1 MIVQLKGKVK
11 FPITLDPSVW
21 IFDDRK
27 IEFDQ
32 AFLPKEEVP
41 VNPDEE
47 NEKASKRWDRAV
59 YQQKINPPVNKS
71 ISKFE
76 RNKILESTY
85 VMPIKHFLKN
95 AEVNEDANAAYLVT
109 LNGEVEISI
118 DDFNNGYFLFAVEG
132 KPLKENGPLH
142 FYFGDG
148 SNKDTPITDVKEIL
162 FK

>member
-27 IEFDQ
+27 VEFDQ
-32 AFLPKEEVP
+32 AFLPKAEASK
-41 VNPDEE
+41 NPDEE
-47 NEKASKRWDRAV
+47 NEEASKRWDRAI

-76 RNKILESTY
+76 RNKILESTF
-85 VMPIKHFLKN
+85 VMPIKPFLKN
-95 AEVNEDANAAYLVT
+95 AEVNEDANAAYLIT
-109 LNGEVEISI
+109 NNGETEISI
-118 DDFNNGYFLFAVEG
+118 NDLENGYFLFAVDG
-132 KPLKENGPLH
+132 KPIKENGPLH

-148 SNKDTPITDVKEIL
+148 SNKDTPITGVNEIL
-162 FK
+162 FR